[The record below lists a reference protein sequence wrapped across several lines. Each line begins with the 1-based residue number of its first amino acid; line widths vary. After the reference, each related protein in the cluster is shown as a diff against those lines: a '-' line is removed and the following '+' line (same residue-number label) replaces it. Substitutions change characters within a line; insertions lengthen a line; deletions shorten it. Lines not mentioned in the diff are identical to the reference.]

1 MNSSFWSL
9 HSSRSLVAREYEIVL
24 SHQANKHP
32 SQTTVGVHQ
41 YATYHSPL
49 NFYNP
54 LTFHPERWL
63 PECTNNP
70 SSPYYAD
77 NRAAFQPFSMGPRAC
92 IGRNLALAEMRL
104 VLVRMLWEYDLSLDE
119 AKFGGDE
126 GEGED
131 DVEGVGKWQEEQTV
145 FLIWKKGPL
154 MVRLVPRR

>member
-1 MNSSFWSL
+1 
-9 HSSRSLVAREYEIVL
+9 
-24 SHQANKHP
+24 
-32 SQTTVGVHQ
+32 
-41 YATYHSPL
+41 
-49 NFYNP
+49 
-54 LTFHPERWL
+54 
-63 PECTNNP
+63 
-70 SSPYYAD
+70 
-77 NRAAFQPFSMGPRAC
+77 MGPRAC